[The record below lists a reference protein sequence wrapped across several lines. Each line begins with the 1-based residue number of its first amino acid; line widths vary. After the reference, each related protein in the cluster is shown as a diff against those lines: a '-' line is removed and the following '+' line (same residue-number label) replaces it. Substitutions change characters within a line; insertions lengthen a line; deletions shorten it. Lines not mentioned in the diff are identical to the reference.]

1 MRLIAAAALTAAIAS
16 PALAQEPATFT
27 GALKGATGADLGKVT
42 VVDAPKGV
50 LLRVEAKGLTPGW
63 HAIHFHEK
71 GACTDEKFASAG
83 AHVHGEG
90 TVIHGLLRAD
100 ATDFGDLPNIFA
112 QADGT
117 ATAEIYSTLVTV
129 KGVGGTAKLLDD
141 DGASVVI
148 HGNPDDYTSQ
158 PVGNA
163 GPRLACAVIK

>member
-1 MRLIAAAALTAAIAS
+1 M
-16 PALAQEPATFT
+16 
-27 GALKGATGADLGKVT
+27 
-42 VVDAPKGV
+42 
-50 LLRVEAKGLTPGW
+50 
-63 HAIHFHEK
+63 
-71 GACTDEKFASAG
+71 
-83 AHVHGEG
+83 
-90 TVIHGLLRAD
+90 IHGLLRAD
-100 ATDFGDLPNIFA
+100 ATDFGDLPNIFV

-129 KGVGGTAKLLDD
+129 KGSGAKLLDD

>member
-1 MRLIAAAALTAAIAS
+1 MRLIAAAALIAAIAT
-16 PALAQEPATFT
+16 PVMAQTPATYT
-27 GALKGATGADLGKVT
+27 GALKGPTGADLGKV
-42 VVDAPKGV
+42 VVTDAPKGV

-83 AHVHGEG
+83 SHVHGEG

-100 ATDFGDLPNIFA
+100 ATDFGDLPNIFV

-129 KGVGGTAKLLDD
+129 KGSGAKLLDD

>member
-1 MRLIAAAALTAAIAS
+1 MRLIAAAALIAAIAM
-16 PALAQEPATFT
+16 PALAQTPATYT
-27 GALKGATGADLGKVT
+27 GALKGPTGADLGKVT
-42 VVDAPKGV
+42 IVDAPKGV

-71 GACTDEKFASAG
+71 GACTDDKFASAG
-83 AHVHGEG
+83 SHVHGEG
-90 TVIHGLLRAD
+90 TVIHGLLRTD

-112 QADGT
+112 QTDGT

-129 KGVGGTAKLLDD
+129 KGAGARLLDD

>member
-1 MRLIAAAALTAAIAS
+1 MRPIAVAALIAAIAT
-16 PALAQEPATFT
+16 PTLAQTPASYT
-27 GALKGATGADLGKVT
+27 GALKGPTGADLGKVT

-50 LLRVEAKGLTPGW
+50 LLRVEARGLTPGW

-71 GACTDEKFASAG
+71 GACTDDKFASAG
-83 AHVHGEG
+83 SHVHGDG

-129 KGVGGTAKLLDD
+129 KGSGAKLLDE

-148 HGNPDDYTSQ
+148 HGNPDDYSSQ

>member
-1 MRLIAAAALTAAIAS
+1 MRLIAAAALIAAVAT
-16 PALAQEPATFT
+16 PVFAQTPATYT
-27 GALKGATGADLGKVT
+27 GALKGPTGADLGKVT

-50 LLRVEAKGLTPGW
+50 LLRVDAKGLTPGW

-71 GACTDEKFASAG
+71 GACTDDKFASAG
-83 AHVHGEG
+83 SHVHGEG

-129 KGVGGTAKLLDD
+129 KGSGAKLLDD

>member
-1 MRLIAAAALTAAIAS
+1 MRIIAAAALIAAIAT
-16 PALAQEPATFT
+16 PVLAQTPATYT
-27 GALKGATGADLGKVT
+27 GALKGPTGADLGKVT

-71 GACTDEKFASAG
+71 GACTDDKFASAG
-83 AHVHGEG
+83 SHVHGEG

-129 KGVGGTAKLLDD
+129 KGAGAKLLDD

-148 HGNPDDYTSQ
+148 HGNPDDYSSL

>member
-1 MRLIAAAALTAAIAS
+1 MRIIAAAALIAAIAT
-16 PALAQEPATFT
+16 PVLAQTPATYT
-27 GALKGATGADLGKVT
+27 GALKGPTGADLGKVT

-71 GACTDEKFASAG
+71 GACTDDKFASAG
-83 AHVHGEG
+83 SHVHGEG

-129 KGVGGTAKLLDD
+129 KGAGAKLLDD

-148 HGNPDDYTSQ
+148 HGNPDDYSSQ